1 MPVLPEANV
10 PELDADDEQK
20 ETLFMTMKHTKQDD
34 VAEPAEPALDETK
47 AKKETDANV
56 IEEKIEHNDE
66 DDEDN
71 AESDHDDSD
80 DSEGESAA
88 ANSVEVRDVHP
99 PGKDSPYEDRD
110 TGDMTK
116 KSESRSKTEAEES
129 VIELEADRLDDWIS
143 TGTAQSSHLRS
154 RPGYQTPCPLH
165 GSGYHQYLGQQ
176 LRARSTPGRT
186 NGRSANGSRRCR
198 GLKRRRD
205 WEGSEDPAA
214 RWQFYERHGLKRRYM
229 GGAEDD
235 GGARPGNLQAFTM
248 DMFGPDECI
257 VRRRRVSLKLGP
269 EEIMNER
276 I

>member
-88 ANSVEVRDVHP
+88 ANAVEVRDVHP

-116 KSESRSKTEAEES
+116 KSESRSKAEAEES

-143 TGTAQSSHLRS
+143 TGTAQSSQLRS
-154 RPGYQTPCPLH
+154 RPGYQTPCPRH
-165 GSGYHQYLGQQ
+165 GNGYHQYLGQQ

-205 WEGSEDPAA
+205 WEGSEDPTA

-229 GGAEDD
+229 
-235 GGARPGNLQAFTM
+235 
-248 DMFGPDECI
+248 
-257 VRRRRVSLKLGP
+257 VSLLFISSRVDLLSTTKDHIP
-269 EEIMNER
+269 EFQSHGLKKPWVIEVHTVF
-276 I
+276 